1 MAYRYLSPCF
11 AILVVF
17 VSCTAEKPVEQE
29 KPALVVIQKPN
40 PPVLSPEQR
49 TELQFQASLIENIE
63 NAAGAKAEPFF
74 STVVMQ
80 SENLKGE
87 TGFES
92 KKLAGF
98 SVRTTKAD
106 DLIDSFRA
114 SLRGRGYLVF
124 KSYKGYGTLPDF
136 VTVVRGNNSY
146 DILKIQGTEGVHYYL
161 DTKAIITW
169 LKARQKNGSFIITG
183 AGPDWVEARFIK
195 SPKDIHAFAKKVAD
209 FAPDVLVRDTRTVE
223 KLAEWMEQKNGFYLS
238 WD

>member
-1 MAYRYLSPCF
+1 M
-11 AILVVF
+11 
-17 VSCTAEKPVEQE
+17 
-29 KPALVVIQKPN
+29 
-40 PPVLSPEQR
+40 LSPEQR
-49 TELQFQASLIENIE
+49 TELQFQAGLIENIE

-106 DLIDSFRA
+106 DLIDLFRA
-114 SLRGRGYLVF
+114 SLRGKGYLVF

-195 SPKDIHAFAKKVAD
+195 SPKDIRAFAKKVAD
-209 FAPDVLVRDTRTVE
+209 FAPDVLVSDTRTVE
-223 KLAEWMEQKNGFYLS
+223 KLAGWMEQKNGFYLS